1 MNCKGG
7 RIMTTINGEKVNLN
21 GLTITSEKFGGK
33 TTFSVGISA
42 NRCSKRK
49 FRKVSK
55 AIDVLSE
62 LIRNCAF
69 STNDSVK
76 PYALT
81 VKTGE

>member
-1 MNCKGG
+1 
-7 RIMTTINGEKVNLN
+7 MTIINGEKINLN
-21 GLTITSEKFGGK
+21 GLTITSEKFGDK

-42 NRCSKRK
+42 NKCSKRK

-55 AIDVLSE
+55 AMESLSE

-69 STNDSVK
+69 STDDSVK

-81 VKTGE
+81 VKAGE